1 MKMIKS
7 MSMSKIKI
15 KNKIRI
21 VPPLRGGLLCR
32 G

>member
-7 MSMSKIKI
+7 MSKIKI
-15 KNKIRI
+15 KIKIRI
-21 VPPLRGGLLCR
+21 GPPLRGGLLCR

>member
-7 MSMSKIKI
+7 MSKIKI
-15 KNKIRI
+15 KIKIKIRI
-21 VPPLRGGLLCR
+21 GPPLRGGLLCR